1 MSTEHEIGVSSWLA
15 FASSVILEEPGS
27 PRYFSFNGFCTAL
40 RSMLLL
46 DRPRKRTQC
55 TLRPP
60 PRQGTHAPTLRFCM
74 CGACV
79 TLLYMAKMIQIRNV
93 PDDLHRRLKV
103 RAAQEGMTLSDYLLS
118 EVERVAAKPTMR
130 EWLAK
135 VSRDEP
141 VEVDEP
147 PEVTI

>member
-1 MSTEHEIGVSSWLA
+1 
-15 FASSVILEEPGS
+15 
-27 PRYFSFNGFCTAL
+27 
-40 RSMLLL
+40 
-46 DRPRKRTQC
+46 
-55 TLRPP
+55 
-60 PRQGTHAPTLRFCM
+60 M
-74 CGACV
+74 CDACV

-147 PEVTI
+147 PEVTIRRMRDADDPRNLG